1 MFDVFK
7 KWLGIG
13 GIDCTDPV
21 QRKIYC
27 SSATERTE
35 SSTSMFSDDPVGC
48 GIDLNGNG
56 ICDFLESDSFSS
68 SDSFST
74 FDS

>member
-1 MFDVFK
+1 MFDIFN
-7 KWLGIG
+7 KWFGIAG
-13 GIDCTDPV
+13 VDCADTV
-21 QRKIYC
+21 KREIYC
-27 SSATERTE
+27 SSATE
-35 SSTSMFSDDPVGC
+35 SSTSMFSNDPVGC

-74 FDS
+74 FDSGG